1 MSLESIY
8 SELLLD
14 HSKHPR
20 NFGKLDETATSIEG
34 ANPLCGDEIEIQVK
48 RDGDKITEISFTGTS
63 CAICTASTSMFCE
76 NAEGKSF
83 AELDEL
89 RELFHRFLRGA
100 ELTDEE
106 RAKLGDAAALS
117 GVGKLPAR
125 VKCATLVYETWDVL
139 RKKLEEEA
147 VGEMRK

>member
-1 MSLESIY
+1 MSLETIY
-8 SELLLD
+8 GELILD

-20 NFGKLDETATSIEG
+20 NFGKLDESDETVEG

-48 RDGDKITEISFTGTS
+48 TEGDRITGIAFTGHS
-63 CAICTASTSMFCE
+63 CAICLASTSMFCE

-89 RELFHRFLRGA
+89 RNIFHNLLRGN
-100 ELTDEE
+100 ELTDSE
-106 RAKLGDAAALS
+106 RTKLGDAFALS

-139 RKKLEEEA
+139 RKKLEQDR
-147 VGEMRK
+147 G